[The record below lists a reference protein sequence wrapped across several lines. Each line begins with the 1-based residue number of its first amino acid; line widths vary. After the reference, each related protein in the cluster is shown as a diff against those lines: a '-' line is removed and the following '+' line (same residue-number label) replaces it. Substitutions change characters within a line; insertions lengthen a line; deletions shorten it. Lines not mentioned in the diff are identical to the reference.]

1 MLLQIA
7 TTRPTYASAV
17 KQKQHAA
24 KGSPGCEGTSKT
36 QAQVEKTVYDALP
49 KDLRH
54 TAKQMDRIDELRG
67 KSRLVQ
73 VLERIAEAVQPRQ
86 YPQPAAMQA
95 GLTRVRELQ
104 AYILKR

>member
-1 MLLQIA
+1 MPPNGA
-7 TTRPTYASAV
+7 P
-17 KQKQHAA
+17 AA
-24 KGSPGCEGTSKT
+24 KAKAKAK
-36 QAQVEKTVYDALP
+36 AQVEKTVYDALP
-49 KDLRH
+49 TDLRQ

-95 GLTRVRELQ
+95 ALARARELQ
-104 AYILKR
+104 AQMPRR

>member
-1 MLLQIA
+1 MPPKGA
-7 TTRPTYASAV
+7 P
-17 KQKQHAA
+17 AA
-24 KGSPGCEGTSKT
+24 KAKAKGK
-36 QAQVEKTVYDALP
+36 AQVEKTVYDALP

-95 GLTRVRELQ
+95 ALARVRDLQ
-104 AYILKR
+104 AQMPRR